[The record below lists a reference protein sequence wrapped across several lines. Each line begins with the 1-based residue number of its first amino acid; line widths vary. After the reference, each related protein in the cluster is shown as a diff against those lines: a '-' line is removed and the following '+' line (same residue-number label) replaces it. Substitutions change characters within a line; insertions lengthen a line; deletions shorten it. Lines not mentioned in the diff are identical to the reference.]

1 MSCRVHSVRWEKIR
15 SLFRRSLI
23 GNLTELSL
31 SILNK
36 VALSTTMEEISERLI
51 PLHVT
56 AHFDFNFFCQD
67 ATLPDSVE
75 KSTV

>member
-1 MSCRVHSVRWEKIR
+1 MSCRVHSVRWEKI
-15 SLFRRSLI
+15 RSLI